1 MKKYIH
7 LLTLIVSI
15 VCSGVFAQTL
25 TPSTNKNAVV
35 HSQLRVATASESDAD
50 NPTKAIITINYSD
63 GLGRS
68 LQTVGYQQ
76 SPTQKDI
83 ITSATSYDKYGRPTL
98 SVLPVPATSGT
109 GAYQTNALGLGQSF
123 YADSRPY
130 SSVSLENSILSRER
144 EVMGAGQAWQTNNKK
159 TQIFDETAGSDI
171 RLYKLDG
178 SNNIVLN
185 GAYPSN
191 SLFKKRIIDEQGH
204 TSITIQD
211 KQGRLIQKQQQDATG
226 YITTYYIYDGLNR
239 LKAVIQPEGYELNTS
254 INYNSTEW
262 QRWVFFYLYDYRG
275 RLIEKKTPGAET
287 EYLVYD
293 KWDRLVWKQNAQQ
306 REKGLWTFNKYDAL
320 NRLVMSGEKSENRNR
335 VDLQTEAS
343 AWSGGRYENRTSG
356 FGSAAVYYSF
366 NNSYPILGGTT
377 DIREVIY
384 YDSYTNWRQSDM
396 NFDAANAYHD
406 QHPTFVGMATGG
418 KVRNTDNNNF
428 ITYANYYD
436 NKRRIIQT
444 FAHNVYGKVERTDFK
459 YNFAG
464 DILETKSLLINASN
478 VPNVQVE
485 RFEYDNVGNRTIFKV
500 AMAVAPTETV
510 CSYEYNEILQQKTKK
525 YYPNQTFTV
534 GGAKDYI
541 IRPSVDGIVT
551 QSNTYDLARKY
562 IILEP
567 TSEIK
572 AINLNTYRAE
582 IDPNAQQGQTI
593 QGLQTMNF
601 KHHIRGGLL
610 GINLDNANNP
620 TPTANEGDLFAFKLD
635 YESAGFY
642 DGNIGKQTWQNIN
655 LTNNTPLGVR
665 SFTYTY
671 TPNSALKSA
680 TYTGIGAENFSMSNL
695 SYDKNGNI
703 TNLQRN
709 GKQGESFGT
718 IDNLSYNY
726 SGNRLMGVTD
736 AINGNEDVGDFRDN
750 GSNNDYT
757 YWNDG
762 SLKSDA
768 NKDISSIEYD
778 TYLQKVKQVNFSNGN
793 WVKFFY
799 GIGGML
805 ISRTNSLGDIWA
817 YTPKAIYK
825 NGILYQ
831 ISQSE
836 GRILFVA
843 GVWIY
848 EFEYRDHQN
857 NLRVAF
863 KADGNQLVQ
872 TQTNETDPFGL
883 TIQPLSI
890 TGVSPQKFTFLNRE
904 DITEL
909 NGVSDLVNRFYDKQR
924 GQFWSTD
931 PKIDEGQHSFTPYHY
946 SFNNPIRFSDPDGL
960 MGESCCGDDGIG
972 TIMSVY
978 NQDFQRDL
986 KALPAKALSFTDVN
1000 DATVLTTMFTRGS
1013 NAVNIDGSKAT
1024 GLDKTFALGGA
1035 LIPFVSG
1042 SAIKKAG
1049 SEAIEFIGERA
1060 VGAYKN
1066 LQGKFY
1072 QAHHVIQDK
1081 AIEGVEQVA
1090 GFEKYSKREA
1100 TTVHLEG
1107 HAKKAG
1113 TEHAAATKVQGE
1125 RRALGDGGTY
1135 GAERRLG
1142 YRALRASGLS
1152 RNDSKEI
1159 VRRADD
1165 YFLKRLGFTLDTPTN
1180 IPKR

>member
-15 VCSGVFAQTL
+15 ICSGAFAQTL
-25 TPSTNKNAVV
+25 TPSTDKNAVV
-35 HSQLRVATASESDAD
+35 HSQLRVATTSESDAE

-144 EVMGAGQAWQTNNKK
+144 EVIGAGQAWQDNNKK

-178 SNNIVLN
+178 SNNIILN

-211 KQGRLIQKQQQDATG
+211 KQGRLIQKQQQGGSPQDATG

-239 LKAVIQPEGYELNTS
+239 LKAVIQPEGYELNAS

-287 EYLVYD
+287 EYMVYD

-428 ITYANYYD
+428 MTYANYYD

-485 RFEYDNVGNRTIFKV
+485 RFEYDIVGNRTVFKV
-500 AMAVAPTETV
+500 AMGVVPTETV

-551 QSNTYDLARKY
+551 QSNTHDLARKY

-680 TYTGIGAENFSMSNL
+680 TYTGIGAENFSMPNL

-709 GKQGESFGT
+709 GKKGESFGT

-762 SLKSDA
+762 ALKSDA

-799 GIGGML
+799 GIDGML

-825 NGILYQ
+825 NGALYQ

-883 TIQPLSI
+883 IIKPLSI
-890 TGVSPQKFTFLNRE
+890 TGVNPQKFTFLNRE

-960 MGESCCGDDGIG
+960 MGESCCGNDDGADGIG
-972 TIMSVY
+972 NGMTLVENIYYST
-978 NQDFQRDL
+978 RD
-986 KALPAKALSFTDVN
+986 ALVSSAVTVGTFVGSFFNDDIKTKRVNVSYGSGNRTLNAEIVPKEEVGKEVALSTFVLATAVPSGGNAGTGFLMAKTTSKTSAASSVVKTIKEQAEEIKNTLNGGKNSVTVKTTTGQTRFDLSGKSHAGVDTPHSQKYKNNIVN
-1000 DATVLTTMFTRGS
+1000 GIVKSITREGKT
-1013 NAVNIDGSKAT
+1013 AKPMTQEEIRMIRKF
-1024 GLDKTFALGGA
+1024 LDKL
-1035 LIPFVSG
+1035 P
-1042 SAIKKAG
+1042 
-1049 SEAIEFIGERA
+1049 
-1060 VGAYKN
+1060 
-1066 LQGKFY
+1066 
-1072 QAHHVIQDK
+1072 
-1081 AIEGVEQVA
+1081 
-1090 GFEKYSKREA
+1090 
-1100 TTVHLEG
+1100 
-1107 HAKKAG
+1107 
-1113 TEHAAATKVQGE
+1113 
-1125 RRALGDGGTY
+1125 
-1135 GAERRLG
+1135 
-1142 YRALRASGLS
+1142 
-1152 RNDSKEI
+1152 
-1159 VRRADD
+1159 
-1165 YFLKRLGFTLDTPTN
+1165 
-1180 IPKR
+1180 

>member
-7 LLTLIVSI
+7 LLTLIISI
-15 VCSGVFAQTL
+15 IYSGVFAQTI
-25 TPSTNKNAVV
+25 TPSTDKNAVV
-35 HSQLRVATASESDAD
+35 HSQLRVATTSESDAN
-50 NPTKAIITINYSD
+50 NPTKAVITINYAD

-109 GAYQTNALGLGQSF
+109 GAYQNNALGLGQSF

-144 EVMGAGQAWQTNNKK
+144 EIMGAGQAWQTNNKK
-159 TQIFDETAGSDI
+159 TQVFDETAGSDI

-204 TSITIQD
+204 TSITVQD

-239 LKAVIQPEGYELNTS
+239 LKAVIQPEGYELNAS

-275 RLIEKKTPGAET
+275 RLIEKKTPGAEA
-287 EYLVYD
+287 EYMVYD
-293 KWDRLVWKQNAQQ
+293 KWDRLVWQQNAQQ
-306 REKGLWTFNKYDAL
+306 REKGLWTFKKYDAL

-335 VDLQTEAS
+335 VDLQAETS
-343 AWSGGRYENRTSG
+343 AWGGGRYESRIVGGVS
-356 FGSAAVYYSF
+356 YSLT
-366 NNSYPILGGTT
+366 NSYPTLGGTSE
-377 DIREVIY
+377 IRELY
-384 YDSYTNWRQSDM
+384 HYDDYGSWLSGDM
-396 NFDAANAYHD
+396 DFDRANAYHD

-418 KVRNTDNNNF
+418 KVRNTESNNLM
-428 ITYANYYD
+428 TYTNYYD

-444 FAHNVYGKVERTDFK
+444 FAINVYGRIERTDFQ

-464 DILETKSLLINASN
+464 DVLEIKSLLRDENN
-478 VPNVQVE
+478 VANVQVE
-485 RFEYDNVGNRTIFKV
+485 RFEYDNVGSRTVFKV
-500 AMAVAPTETV
+500 AMGAAPTETV
-510 CSYEYNEILQQKTKK
+510 CSYEYNEIRQQKTKK
-525 YYPNQTFTV
+525 YFPNQTFTV
-534 GGAKDYI
+534 GGSKDYI

-551 QSNTYDLARKY
+551 QSNTHDLARKY
-562 IILEP
+562 VILEP

-582 IDPNAQQGQTI
+582 IDPNAPQGQTI

-665 SFTYTY
+665 SFIYTY

-680 TYTGIGAENFSMSNL
+680 TYTGIGAENFSMPNL

-726 SGNRLMGVTD
+726 SGNRLVGVTD

-750 GSNNDYT
+750 GSNTDYT

-768 NKDISSIEYD
+768 NKGISLIEYD
-778 TYLQKVKQVNFSNGN
+778 TYLQKVKQVTFSNSN

-805 ISRTNSLGDIWA
+805 IKRTNSFGDIWA

-825 NGILYQ
+825 NGVLYQ

-836 GRILFVA
+836 GRILYVA
-843 GVWIY
+843 NVWVY

-883 TIQPLSI
+883 EIKPLSVQNGI
-890 TGVSPQKFTFLNRE
+890 NSNQYKFLNRQ
-904 DITEL
+904 DIPEL
-909 NGVSDLVNRFYDKQR
+909 NGVSDLINRFYDKQNGR
-924 GQFWSTD
+924 FWSTD
-931 PKIDEGQHSFTPYHY
+931 PQVDEGQHSFTPYHY

-960 MGESCCGDDGIG
+960 MACCGGDPDGLGNGMTLVENIYWSTRDVLASSIATIG
-972 TIMSVY
+972 TAFASVFS
-978 NQDFQRDL
+978 DVKPQRINTTYSSG
-986 KALPAKALSFTDVN
+986 KRTLS
-1000 DATVLTTMFTRGS
+1000 AE
-1013 NAVNIDGSKAT
+1013 I
-1024 GLDKTFALGGA
+1024 
-1035 LIPFVSG
+1035 IP
-1042 SAIKKAG
+1042 K
-1049 SEAIEFIGERA
+1049 GE
-1060 VGAYKN
+1060 
-1066 LQGKFY
+1066 
-1072 QAHHVIQDK
+1072 
-1081 AIEGVEQVA
+1081 VA
-1090 GFEKYSKREA
+1090 GEVAMSTFVLA
-1100 TTVHLEG
+1100 TAVPSGGNAGTSMLM
-1107 HAKKAG
+1107 AKAG
-1113 TEHAAATKVQGE
+1113 TKTTAASSVANAVKKYEVGE
-1125 RRALGDGGTY
+1125 FDDLIKRSQSGDGLQIHHAPQKQPAGQIINNYDKKTGPSIALPDAEHRAIPNMKGTTTA
-1135 GAERRLG
+1135 GTPRQQLATDIRN
-1142 YRALRASGLS
+1142 LRNYTNTPNSSLTDLIGLT
-1152 RNDSKEI
+1152 K
-1159 VRRADD
+1159 AK
-1165 YFLKRLGFTLDTPTN
+1165 FP
-1180 IPKR
+1180 IPFKKP